1 MPGKRRPKI
10 KDREIENLKYFDK
23 LRALLARLHDEGCA
37 RDKAGNRELHYDEYC
52 LLILLYLFNPVV
64 TSLRSLQQVSELAN
78 VQKKLGC
85 SRASLG
91 SLSEATTVFD
101 PERLKPIIEELR

>member
-1 MPGKRRPKI
+1 MPAKRRPEI
-10 KDREIENLKYFDK
+10 KADEIVNLEYFDK

-64 TSLRSLQQVSELAN
+64 TSLRSL
-78 VQKKLGC
+78 
-85 SRASLG
+85 
-91 SLSEATTVFD
+91 
-101 PERLKPIIEELR
+101 